1 MAKRTA
7 SDGPVIIKKYAN
19 RRLYNTETSSY
30 VTLDFLAQMVKDER
44 DFQVVDAK
52 SGQDLTRSVLTQI
65 IVDEESKGET
75 LLPLS
80 FLRQLIAFYGGGMDT
95 LVPHYLEQSMAAFA
109 AQQDKWRQMMTGG
122 MGANPGLSA
131 LEDLTRNNLAM
142 FDQATKMWTG
152 GMGQAEQPS
161 EEAGNEMATMR
172 AQMAAMQRQL
182 DKLAGKS

>member
-1 MAKRTA
+1 MAKRTTT
-7 SDGPVIIKKYAN
+7 DGPVIIKKYAN

-52 SGQDLTRSVLTQI
+52 TGQDLTRSVLTQI

-80 FLRQLIAFYGGGMDT
+80 FLRQIIAFYGGGMDA
-95 LVPHYLEQSMAAFA
+95 LVPRYLEHSMAAFA
-109 AQQDKWRQMMTGG
+109 AQQDKWRQMMGG
-122 MGANPGLSA
+122 MGGNPGLSA
-131 LEDLTRNNLAM
+131 LEDLTRTNLAM

-152 GMGQAEQPS
+152 GMAPQETPKTDSGDQLASMREQM
-161 EEAGNEMATMR
+161 E
-172 AQMAAMQRQL
+172 AMQRQL
-182 DKLAGKS
+182 DKLADKS